1 MDRTDFAPLFG
12 RRLRHVRRLCG
23 LTQARLA
30 ERSGVSL
37 EHCNKI
43 ERGAAAPSLAVIHAF
58 SRALGVEPATLFL
71 PDRDAADEV
80 GEAGIDWAAVHGRQ
94 GLFLWTP
101 GTGMVRLAASLR
113 RLLGYAGKARK
124 EAWDVFFQSV
134 FGSADGE
141 AARAATA
148 LAGLGDRQGLGVRF
162 CRRDGETRRGSL
174 VLELAGADRDKLY
187 GIGVLTDVS
196 EPSRLERVV
205 RAEAALIDRRVR
217 ERTARL
223 EREADRQRRE
233 IADLA
238 EREARYR
245 GVFEHAPLGVALTTP
260 GGRYIEANPA
270 LARMYGYASPRELAR
285 SVRDIAGQLYAEPGR
300 REAME
305 QALADSGVVSRF
317 EATVRR
323 RDGSLL
329 TTRRDVRA
337 IPDAEGNP
345 LYYEHFVQDSSAM
358 DTAEHSLRRYAR
370 IIAASTD
377 MVALVT
383 PDGRYVFVNDAYVAA
398 FGHAREAIVGRH
410 ATDFLD
416 RAYFARE
423 VAPRLAA
430 CAAGEVVHFEYWVEL
445 PARGRRYLS
454 IHYSPW
460 VEEGSDERYIV
471 ASLRDMTDARLA
483 VDELRESEKTTSILY
498 RVSSAVASEEHMDS
512 LFRAVRNILAEAV
525 DVDEFLIALV
535 DREADALNYAL
546 CIGQDGPPPPIQG
559 LSKRLTPLTRQNFN
573 DFRET
578 SVLVEVMRTAHPLL
592 VTRRGM
598 RLTGLSWPGRTPE
611 VWLGVPI
618 RVRQEVLGVMA
629 VMHFAD
635 SGRYGK
641 KEADLLLSVAEQ
653 LALGVERRR
662 NLDALRAAKEE
673 ADRANQAKSRFLAS
687 MSHEIRTP
695 MNAILG
701 LTDVALRTELTPEQR
716 DYLETVQDSARHLL
730 GILNDILDFS
740 KIEARQME
748 LEVVDYDL
756 HELARSV
763 VKTLGVSARTKGLCL
778 SLDITPGVPRHVR
791 GDPGKVR
798 QILVN
803 LVANAVKF
811 TAAGGVSLRLAHA
824 EAHPDTPPHL
834 ELAVADTGIGIEPSL
849 LSAIFESFRQAD
861 NSTARRYG
869 GTGLGLA
876 ISREMAQLMGGD
888 ITVES
893 VPGKGSRFVL
903 SIPFEAGRPPAS
915 AFGQVPALGSP
926 GGGLRVLVA
935 EDNPVNIKLMT
946 IHLHKLDHQVAVAT
960 SGEAALDKLA
970 HAPFDLV
977 LMDIEM
983 PSMDGLT
990 AARLIRAG
998 GRPDLPIVATDV
1010 PIVAVTAHV
1019 SPEVREACAAAGMDA
1034 YIGKPINLEELASVI
1049 RSLDRRQGTQDL
1061 RAASLAAALAPAAQA
1076 VPGPSAAAPLAD
1088 GPQGVLDTD
1097 WALARLGID
1106 QLLFDPILTISL
1118 DELRRRLDLA
1128 EQALAGRD
1136 LSGLALHAHTIKSAA
1151 ATIGAA
1157 RCQELA
1163 AALEQAGNA
1172 RDEAEARKLALGL
1185 RDACQDV
1192 FEAASSR
1199 P

>member
-71 PDRDAADEV
+71 PERDAADEA

-113 RLLGYAGKARK
+113 RLLGYAGRARK
-124 EAWDVFFQSV
+124 EAWDVFFQTV
-134 FGSADGE
+134 FGSADSE
-141 AARAATA
+141 AARAVAA

-162 CRRDGETRRGSL
+162 FRRDGETRRGSL
-174 VLELAGADRDKLY
+174 VLELASAGRDKLY

-233 IADLA
+233 ITDLA
-238 EREARYR
+238 GREARYR
-245 GVFEHAPLGVALTTP
+245 GVFEHVPLGVALTTP
-260 GGRYIEANPA
+260 AGRYIEANPA
-270 LARMYGYASPRELAR
+270 LARMYGYGSPRELAR

-305 QALADSGVVSRF
+305 QELADTGAVSRF

-329 TTRRDVRA
+329 ATRRDVRA
-337 IPDAEGNP
+337 VFDAEGKP

-370 IIAASTD
+370 IIAASSD

-383 PDGRYVFVNDAYVAA
+383 PEGRYVFVNDAYVTA

-410 ATDFLD
+410 ATDFID
-416 RAYFARE
+416 PDYFARE

-430 CAAGEVVHFEYWVEL
+430 CAAGEVVHFEHWVAL

-454 IHYSPW
+454 VHYSPW
-460 VEEGSDERYIV
+460 VEEGADERHIV
-471 ASLRDMTDARLA
+471 VSIRDMTDARLA

-525 DVDEFLIALV
+525 DVDEFLIALA
-535 DREADALNYAL
+535 DREADVLNYAL
-546 CIGQDGPPPPIQG
+546 FVGQDGPPPPIHG
-559 LSKRLTPLTRQNFN
+559 LSKRLTPLTRENFN

-618 RVRQEVLGVMA
+618 RVRQEVLGVLA

-701 LTDVALRTELTPEQR
+701 LTDVALRTEMTPEQR

-748 LEVVDYDL
+748 LELVDYDL

-763 VKTLGVSARTKGLCL
+763 VKTLGVSARTKGLWL

-803 LVANAVKF
+803 LVGNAVKF

-824 EAHPDTPPHL
+824 ESHPGAPPQL

-888 ITVES
+888 ITVDS
-893 VPGKGSRFVL
+893 TPGKGSRFVL

-915 AFGQVPALGSP
+915 GSGQASGVASP

-946 IHLHKLDHQVAVAT
+946 IHLHKLGHQVAVAT
-960 SGEAALDKLA
+960 SGEAALDKLV
-970 HAPFDLV
+970 HASFDLV

-998 GRPDLPIVATDV
+998 GRPELPIAATGV

-1019 SPEVREACAAAGMDA
+1019 SPEVREACSAAGMDA
-1034 YIGKPINLEELASVI
+1034 YIGKPINLDELASVI
-1049 RSLDRRQGTQDL
+1049 RSLGRPNDFQDPP
-1061 RAASLAAALAPAAQA
+1061 AASLAGASPQA
-1076 VPGPSAAAPLAD
+1076 SAKAGPSAADLPAD
-1088 GPQGVLDTD
+1088 SPQGVLDTE

-1106 QLLFDPILTISL
+1106 QLLFEPILAISL

-1128 EQALAGRD
+1128 EQALSGRD
-1136 LSGLALHAHTIKSAA
+1136 MSGLALHAHTIKSAA

-1157 RCQELA
+1157 CCQELA

-1172 RDEAEARKLALGL
+1172 RDEAEARKLASGL

-1192 FEAASSR
+1192 FKAASSR